1 MGQFPA
7 EKYSSH
13 RRHTGPRISWREPA
27 GGASMADPEKK
38 DSAKVI
44 KRHSDGETESVCG
57 VGEGQKAKSPRAV
70 CVSLPHI
77 GKPVRVVGNSPTE
90 FISTLQ
96 DSTLAWINFAVDDL
110 EKDGADIAVR
120 LGFSASLVPAVM
132 KGYIA
137 AFEDHDTE
145 MAIMVPAVRI
155 SKLDLSSSPL
165 ILLIRKDL
173 IVTIHSC
180 EVERLILF
188 SRYADSFLKKLPH
201 EMPQMDKLSLTLVR
215 ILDENNS
222 YNFEHLREIEEQSD
236 QMSAMLLDP
245 NAPRLE
251 IGKNI
256 YKMKH
261 TLITYLNALWRTQD
275 VLHSLRYGDAELV
288 SDNAKTLAQIGLLV
302 EDVNRQISLS
312 EHMSE
317 VLASGLEVM
326 QALYNNQLQIL
337 NNRMALTMTWLTIL
351 GTAVLVPNT
360 LATIFGFVFNVETK
374 WLIWTLSVMTFAT
387 VGSTY
392 LAYWW
397 VKRWIQ
403 LPKTPS

>member
-1 MGQFPA
+1 
-7 EKYSSH
+7 
-13 RRHTGPRISWREPA
+13 
-27 GGASMADPEKK
+27 MADSPDKA
-38 DSAKVI
+38 S
-44 KRHSDGETESVCG
+44 
-57 VGEGQKAKSPRAV
+57 VGERSKSSAVDNDGYCSSPSEEKTRAPRAI
-70 CVSLPHI
+70 CVSLPSS
-77 GKPVRVVGNSPTE
+77 GKPVKVVGNSPAE

-96 DSTLAWINFAVDDL
+96 NSTMAWMNFTVDDM
-110 EKDGADIAVR
+110 EKDGSDIAVR
-120 LGFSASLVPAVM
+120 LGFSASLVPSVL
-132 KGYIA
+132 KGYCA
-137 AFEDHDTE
+137 AFEDRDTE
-145 MAIMVPAVRI
+145 MAIMIPAVRI
-155 SKLDLSSSPL
+155 SGLDLKIFSL
-165 ILLIRKDL
+165 VLLVRKDL
-173 IVTIHSC
+173 IVTMHSC

-188 SRYADSFLKKLPH
+188 SRYADSFLRKLPTD
-201 EMPQMDKLSLTLVR
+201 MPQADKLTMMLVR

-236 QMSAMLLDP
+236 LMSEMLLDP
-245 NAPRLE
+245 DAPRIE

-261 TLITYLNALWRTQD
+261 TLIAYLNTLWRTLD

-288 SDNAKTLAQIGLLV
+288 SDKTKTLAQIGLLV

-374 WLIWTLSVMTFAT
+374 WLIWTLGVMAT
-387 VGSTY
+387 STIAATY

-397 VKRWIQ
+397 VRRWIQ
-403 LPKTPS
+403 LPKGPS

>member
-1 MGQFPA
+1 
-7 EKYSSH
+7 
-13 RRHTGPRISWREPA
+13 
-27 GGASMADPEKK
+27 MADPEKK
-38 DSAKVI
+38 SSAKLVE
-44 KRHSDGETESVCG
+44 KRSSGETKAACSADG
-57 VGEGQKAKSPRAV
+57 TQKAKGPRAV
-70 CVSLPHI
+70 CVSLPHV

-96 DSTLAWINFAVDDL
+96 DSTLAWINFSADDVQ
-110 EKDGADIAVR
+110 KDGSDIAVK
-120 LGFSASLVPAVM
+120 LGFSASLIPMVV
-132 KGYIA
+132 KGYYA
-137 AFEDHDTE
+137 AFEDRDTE
-145 MAIMVPAVRI
+145 MAIMIPAVRI
-155 SKLDLSSSPL
+155 SGLDLTTYPL
-165 ILLIRKDL
+165 IVLVRKDL

-188 SRYADSFLKKLPH
+188 SRYADSFLRKLPH
-201 EMPQMDKLSLTLVR
+201 DMPQQDKLTLMLVR

-236 QMSAMLLDP
+236 EMSEMLLDP
-245 NAPRLE
+245 NAPRVE

-261 TLITYLNALWRTQD
+261 TLIAYLNTLWRTLD

-288 SDNAKTLAQIGLLV
+288 SDNPKTLAQIGLLV

-360 LATIFGFVFNVETK
+360 LATIFGFVFNLGQEELL
-374 WLIWTLSVMTFAT
+374 WSLSVMIIAT

-397 VKRWIQ
+397 VKRWIH
-403 LPKTPS
+403 LPKGPS